1 MQCIKEFNKNDI
13 WGLKIMEILITG
25 GAGFIGSHI
34 LAQLQGR
41 RDMDVVVFDNLSSGS
56 KEHVPAG
63 MELVEGDIC
72 DEAAVDALFADH
84 HFDAVIHLAAQTM
97 VPTSVEQPVL
107 DCQINL
113 EGVLHVLEACRTHG
127 TGHIL
132 FSSSAAV
139 YGDNLHIPLKE
150 TERLVPT
157 SPYGITKM
165 TTEHYLRVYHELYGM
180 DATVFRFA
188 NVYGERQ
195 GEKGEGGVV
204 SIFCKL
210 LSQRQGITVFGDGN
224 QTRDFVYAGDI
235 AQAII
240 RALPLKGYHTMN
252 VSTGQETS
260 INDLIRSFEKAV
272 GYTVP
277 VQYTAPRTGDIL
289 RSVLSNEALK
299 RDLGFVPEM
308 DLEEG
313 IRRTYDW
320 YRSQWTK

>member
-1 MQCIKEFNKNDI
+1 
-13 WGLKIMEILITG
+13 MEILITG

-41 RDMDVVVFDNLSSGS
+41 RDIDVVVFDNLSSGS

-63 MELVEGDIC
+63 MELVEGDIR

-97 VPTSVEQPVL
+97 VPFSVDHPAE
-107 DCQINL
+107 DCQVNL
-113 EGVLHVLEACRTHG
+113 EGVLHVLEACRSHG

-139 YGDNLHIPLKE
+139 YGDNLNIPLKE

-210 LSQRQGITVFGDGN
+210 LSQHQGITVFGDGN

-299 RDLGFVPEM
+299 ANLDFVPEM

>member
-1 MQCIKEFNKNDI
+1 
-13 WGLKIMEILITG
+13 MEILITG

-63 MELVEGDIC
+63 MELVEGDVC

-97 VPTSVEQPVL
+97 VPFSVDHPVE

-157 SPYGITKM
+157 SSYGITKM

-299 RDLGFVPEM
+299 RDLGFVPAM

>member
-1 MQCIKEFNKNDI
+1 
-13 WGLKIMEILITG
+13 MEILITG

-63 MELVEGDIC
+63 MELVEGDVC

-97 VPTSVEQPVL
+97 VPTSVEQLVL
-107 DCQINL
+107 DCRINL
-113 EGVLHVLEACRTHG
+113 EGVLHVLEACRIHG
-127 TGHIL
+127 TRHIL

-210 LSQRQGITVFGDGN
+210 LSQHQGITVFGDGN

-240 RALPLKGYHTMN
+240 QALPLKGYHTMN

-320 YRSQWTK
+320 YRSQWME

>member
-1 MQCIKEFNKNDI
+1 
-13 WGLKIMEILITG
+13 MEILITG

-63 MELVEGDIC
+63 MELVEGDVC

-107 DCQINL
+107 DCRINL
-113 EGVLHVLEACRTHG
+113 EGVLHVLEACRIHG
-127 TGHIL
+127 TRHIL

-260 INDLIRSFEKAV
+260 INDLICSFEKAV

-289 RSVLSNEALK
+289 RSVLSNETLK
-299 RDLGFVPEM
+299 RDLGFVPAM
-308 DLEEG
+308 NLEEG
-313 IRRTYDW
+313 ISRTYDW
-320 YRSQWTK
+320 YRSQWME

>member
-1 MQCIKEFNKNDI
+1 
-13 WGLKIMEILITG
+13 MEILITG

-63 MELVEGDIC
+63 MELVEGDVC

-113 EGVLHVLEACRTHG
+113 EGVLHVLEACRIHG

-240 RALPLKGYHTMN
+240 RALPLKGCHTMN

-299 RDLGFVPEM
+299 RDLGFVPAM

-320 YRSQWTK
+320 YRSQWMK

>member
-1 MQCIKEFNKNDI
+1 MKV
-13 WGLKIMEILITG
+13 LITG

-63 MELVEGDIC
+63 MELVEGDVC

-107 DCQINL
+107 DCRINL
-113 EGVLHVLEACRTHG
+113 EGVLHVLEACRIHG
-127 TGHIL
+127 TRHIL

-180 DATVFRFA
+180 DATIFRFA

-260 INDLIRSFEKAV
+260 INDLICSFEKAV

-289 RSVLSNEALK
+289 RSVLSNETLK
-299 RDLGFVPEM
+299 RDLGFVPAM
-308 DLEEG
+308 NLEEG

-320 YRSQWTK
+320 YRSQWME

>member
-1 MQCIKEFNKNDI
+1 
-13 WGLKIMEILITG
+13 
-25 GAGFIGSHI
+25 
-34 LAQLQGR
+34 
-41 RDMDVVVFDNLSSGS
+41 MDVVVFDNLSSGS

-63 MELVEGDIC
+63 MELVEGDVC

-107 DCQINL
+107 DCRINL
-113 EGVLHVLEACRTHG
+113 EGVLHVLEACRIHG
-127 TGHIL
+127 TRHIL

-260 INDLIRSFEKAV
+260 INDLICSFEKAV

-289 RSVLSNEALK
+289 RSVLSNETLK
-299 RDLGFVPEM
+299 RDLGFVPAM
-308 DLEEG
+308 NLEEG

-320 YRSQWTK
+320 YRSQWME

>member
-1 MQCIKEFNKNDI
+1 
-13 WGLKIMEILITG
+13 MEILITG

-63 MELVEGDIC
+63 MELVEGDVC

-113 EGVLHVLEACRTHG
+113 EGVLHVLEACRIHG

-260 INDLIRSFEKAV
+260 INDLICSFEKAV

>member
-1 MQCIKEFNKNDI
+1 MKV
-13 WGLKIMEILITG
+13 LITG

-34 LAQLQGR
+34 LAQLQER

-63 MELVEGDIC
+63 MELVEGDVC

-107 DCQINL
+107 DCRINL
-113 EGVLHVLEACRTHG
+113 EGVLHVLEACRIQG

-277 VQYTAPRTGDIL
+277 VQYTAPRTGDFL

-313 IRRTYDW
+313 IRRTYNW

>member
-1 MQCIKEFNKNDI
+1 
-13 WGLKIMEILITG
+13 MEILITG

-63 MELVEGDIC
+63 MELVEGDVC

-107 DCQINL
+107 DCRINL
-113 EGVLHVLEACRTHG
+113 EGVLHVLEACRIHG
-127 TGHIL
+127 TRHIL

-240 RALPLKGYHTMN
+240 RALPLKGYHMMN

-260 INDLIRSFEKAV
+260 INDLICSFEKAV

-289 RSVLSNEALK
+289 RSVLSNETLK
-299 RDLGFVPEM
+299 RDLGFVPAM
-308 DLEEG
+308 NLEEG

-320 YRSQWTK
+320 YRSQWME

>member
-1 MQCIKEFNKNDI
+1 
-13 WGLKIMEILITG
+13 MEILITG

-63 MELVEGDIC
+63 MELVEGDVC
-72 DEAAVDALFADH
+72 DEAAVDALFSDH
-84 HFDAVIHLAAQTM
+84 HFDAVVHLAAQTM
-97 VPTSVEQPVL
+97 VPFSVDHPVE

-139 YGDNLHIPLKE
+139 YGDNLNIPLKE

-157 SPYGITKM
+157 SPYGVTKM

-260 INDLIRSFEKAV
+260 LNDLIRSFEKAV

-320 YRSQWTK
+320 YRSQWTE

>member
-1 MQCIKEFNKNDI
+1 
-13 WGLKIMEILITG
+13 MEILITG

-63 MELVEGDIC
+63 MELVEGDVC

-97 VPTSVEQPVL
+97 VPFSVDHPVE

>member
-1 MQCIKEFNKNDI
+1 
-13 WGLKIMEILITG
+13 MEILITG

-41 RDMDVVVFDNLSSGS
+41 HDVDVVVFDNLSSGS

-63 MELVEGDIC
+63 MELVEGDVR

-97 VPTSVEQPVL
+97 VPFSVDHPVE
-107 DCQINL
+107 DCQTNL
-113 EGVLHVLEACRTHG
+113 EGVLHVLEACRIHG

-139 YGDNLHIPLKE
+139 YGDNLNIPLKE

-210 LSQRQGITVFGDGN
+210 LSQHQGITVFGDGH

-277 VQYTAPRTGDIL
+277 VQYTEARTGDIL

-299 RDLGFVPEM
+299 ADLDFVPEM

-320 YRSQWTK
+320 YCGQWTK

>member
-1 MQCIKEFNKNDI
+1 
-13 WGLKIMEILITG
+13 MEILITG

-63 MELVEGDIC
+63 MELVEGDVC

-107 DCQINL
+107 DCRINL
-113 EGVLHVLEACRTHG
+113 EGVLHVLEACRIHG

-180 DATVFRFA
+180 DETIFRFA

-224 QTRDFVYAGDI
+224 QTRDFVYVGDI

-240 RALPLKGYHTMN
+240 RALPLKGCHTMN

-299 RDLGFVPEM
+299 RDLGFVPAM

-320 YRSQWTK
+320 YRSQWME

>member
-1 MQCIKEFNKNDI
+1 
-13 WGLKIMEILITG
+13 
-25 GAGFIGSHI
+25 
-34 LAQLQGR
+34 
-41 RDMDVVVFDNLSSGS
+41 MDVVVFDNLSSGS

-63 MELVEGDIC
+63 MELVEGDVC

-113 EGVLHVLEACRTHG
+113 EGVLHVLEACRIHG

-165 TTEHYLRVYHELYGM
+165 ATEHYLRVYHELYGM

-240 RALPLKGYHTMN
+240 RALPLKGCHTMN

-320 YRSQWTK
+320 YRSQWME

>member
-1 MQCIKEFNKNDI
+1 
-13 WGLKIMEILITG
+13 MEILITG

-63 MELVEGDIC
+63 MELVEGDVC
-72 DEAAVDALFADH
+72 DEAAVDALFTDH
-84 HFDAVIHLAAQTM
+84 HFDAVVHLAAQTM
-97 VPTSVEQPVL
+97 VPFSVDHPVE

-139 YGDNLHIPLKE
+139 YGDNLNIPLKE

-157 SPYGITKM
+157 SPYGVTKM
-165 TTEHYLRVYHELYGM
+165 TTEHYMRVYHELYGM

-289 RSVLSNEALK
+289 RSVLSNEDLK

-308 DLEEG
+308 ELEEG

-320 YRSQWTK
+320 YRSQWTE

>member
-1 MQCIKEFNKNDI
+1 
-13 WGLKIMEILITG
+13 MEILITG

-63 MELVEGDIC
+63 MELVEGDVC

-113 EGVLHVLEACRTHG
+113 EGVLHVLEACRIHG

-240 RALPLKGYHTMN
+240 RALPLKGCHTMN

-289 RSVLSNEALK
+289 RSVLSNETLK

>member
-1 MQCIKEFNKNDI
+1 
-13 WGLKIMEILITG
+13 MEILITG

-63 MELVEGDIC
+63 MELVEGDVC
-72 DEAAVDALFADH
+72 DEAAVDAFFADH

-107 DCQINL
+107 DCRINL
-113 EGVLHVLEACRTHG
+113 EGVLHVLEACRIHG
-127 TGHIL
+127 TRHIL

-260 INDLIRSFEKAV
+260 INDLICSFEKAV

-289 RSVLSNEALK
+289 RSVLSNETLK
-299 RDLGFVPEM
+299 RDLGFVPAM
-308 DLEEG
+308 NLEEG

-320 YRSQWTK
+320 YRSQWME

>member
-1 MQCIKEFNKNDI
+1 
-13 WGLKIMEILITG
+13 MEILITG

-63 MELVEGDIC
+63 MELVEGDVC

-113 EGVLHVLEACRTHG
+113 EGVLHVLEACRIHG

-320 YRSQWTK
+320 DRSQWTK

>member
-1 MQCIKEFNKNDI
+1 
-13 WGLKIMEILITG
+13 
-25 GAGFIGSHI
+25 
-34 LAQLQGR
+34 
-41 RDMDVVVFDNLSSGS
+41 MDVVVFDNLSSGS

-63 MELVEGDIC
+63 MELVEGDVC

-84 HFDAVIHLAAQTM
+84 HFDAVVHLAAQTM
-97 VPTSVEQPVL
+97 VPFSVDHPVE

-210 LSQRQGITVFGDGN
+210 LSQHQGITVFGDGH

-260 INDLIRSFEKAV
+260 LNDLIRSFEKAV

>member
-1 MQCIKEFNKNDI
+1 
-13 WGLKIMEILITG
+13 MELLITG

-34 LAQLQGR
+34 LTQLQAQP
-41 RDMDVVVFDNLSSGS
+41 DVHVVVFDNLSSGS
-56 KEHVPAG
+56 RSYVPAG
-63 MELVEGDIC
+63 MELVEGDVR
-72 DEAAVDALFADH
+72 DEAALQAVFEAHSFA
-84 HFDAVIHLAAQTM
+84 AVIHLAAQTM
-97 VPTSVEQPVL
+97 VPFSVVHPVE

-113 EGVLHVLEACRTHG
+113 EGVLHVLEACRIHDVP
-127 TGHIL
+127 HIL

-139 YGDNLHIPLKE
+139 YGDNLNIPLKE

-165 TTEHYLRVYHELYGM
+165 TTEQYLRVYHELYGI

-210 LSQRQGITVFGDGN
+210 LSQQQELTVFGDGT

-252 VSTGQETS
+252 VSTGKETS
-260 INDLIRSFEKAV
+260 INDLIHSFEKAV
-272 GYTVP
+272 GHAVTVR
-277 VQYTAPRTGDIL
+277 YTAPRTGDIL
-289 RSVLSNEALK
+289 RSVLSNSALK
-299 RDLGFVPEM
+299 AKLDFVPEM

-313 IRRTYDW
+313 IRQTYDW
-320 YRSQWTK
+320 YRSQGTK

>member
-1 MQCIKEFNKNDI
+1 
-13 WGLKIMEILITG
+13 MEILITG

-63 MELVEGDIC
+63 MELVEGDVC

-107 DCQINL
+107 DCRINL
-113 EGVLHVLEACRTHG
+113 EGVLHVLEACRIHG
-127 TGHIL
+127 TRHIL

-139 YGDNLHIPLKE
+139 YGDNLHISLKE

-260 INDLIRSFEKAV
+260 INDLICSFEKAV

-299 RDLGFVPEM
+299 RDLGFVPAM

-320 YRSQWTK
+320 YRSQWME

>member
-1 MQCIKEFNKNDI
+1 
-13 WGLKIMEILITG
+13 MEILITG

-63 MELVEGDIC
+63 MELVEGDVC

-107 DCQINL
+107 DCRINL
-113 EGVLHVLEACRTHG
+113 EGVLHVLEACRIHG
-127 TGHIL
+127 TRHIL

-260 INDLIRSFEKAV
+260 INDLICSFEKAV

-289 RSVLSNEALK
+289 RSVLSNGTLK
-299 RDLGFVPEM
+299 RDLGFVPAM
-308 DLEEG
+308 NLEEG

-320 YRSQWTK
+320 YRSQWME

>member
-1 MQCIKEFNKNDI
+1 MKV
-13 WGLKIMEILITG
+13 LITG

-63 MELVEGDIC
+63 MELVEGDVC
-72 DEAAVDALFADH
+72 DEAAVDALFTDH
-84 HFDAVIHLAAQTM
+84 HFDAVVHLAAQTM
-97 VPTSVEQPVL
+97 VPFSVDHPVE

-127 TGHIL
+127 TEHIL

-139 YGDNLHIPLKE
+139 YGDNLNIPLKE

-157 SPYGITKM
+157 SPYGVTKM

-210 LSQRQGITVFGDGN
+210 LSQHQGITVFGDGN

-260 INDLIRSFEKAV
+260 LNDLIRSFEKAV

>member
-1 MQCIKEFNKNDI
+1 
-13 WGLKIMEILITG
+13 MEILITG

-63 MELVEGDIC
+63 MELVEGDVC

-113 EGVLHVLEACRTHG
+113 EGVLHVLEACRIHG

-165 TTEHYLRVYHELYGM
+165 ATEHYLRVYHELYGM

-240 RALPLKGYHTMN
+240 RALPLKGCHTMN

-260 INDLIRSFEKAV
+260 INDLICSFEKAV

-299 RDLGFVPEM
+299 RDLGFVPAM

>member
-1 MQCIKEFNKNDI
+1 
-13 WGLKIMEILITG
+13 MEILITG

-63 MELVEGDIC
+63 MELVEGDVC

-107 DCQINL
+107 DCRINL
-113 EGVLHVLEACRTHG
+113 EGVLHVLEACRIHG
-127 TGHIL
+127 TRHIL

-139 YGDNLHIPLKE
+139 YGDNLHISLKE

-210 LSQRQGITVFGDGN
+210 LSENQGLTVYGDGK

-240 RALPLKGYHTMN
+240 RALPLTGYHTIN
-252 VSTGQETS
+252 VSTGTETS
-260 INDLIRSFEKAV
+260 VTN
-272 GYTVP
+272 
-277 VQYTAPRTGDIL
+277 
-289 RSVLSNEALK
+289 
-299 RDLGFVPEM
+299 
-308 DLEEG
+308 
-313 IRRTYDW
+313 
-320 YRSQWTK
+320 

>member
-1 MQCIKEFNKNDI
+1 
-13 WGLKIMEILITG
+13 MEILITG

-63 MELVEGDIC
+63 MELVEGDVC

-107 DCQINL
+107 DCRINL
-113 EGVLHVLEACRTHG
+113 EGVLHVLEACRIHG

-157 SPYGITKM
+157 SPYGVTKM

>member
-1 MQCIKEFNKNDI
+1 
-13 WGLKIMEILITG
+13 
-25 GAGFIGSHI
+25 
-34 LAQLQGR
+34 
-41 RDMDVVVFDNLSSGS
+41 MDVVVFDNLSSGS

-63 MELVEGDIC
+63 MELVEGDVC

-113 EGVLHVLEACRTHG
+113 EGVLHVLEACRIHG

-240 RALPLKGYHTMN
+240 RALPLKGCHTMN

-320 YRSQWTK
+320 YRSQWME

>member
-1 MQCIKEFNKNDI
+1 
-13 WGLKIMEILITG
+13 MEILITG

-34 LAQLQGR
+34 LVQLQGR

-63 MELVEGDIC
+63 MELVEGDVC

-113 EGVLHVLEACRTHG
+113 EGVLHVLEACRIHG

-240 RALPLKGYHTMN
+240 RALPLKGCHTMN

>member
-1 MQCIKEFNKNDI
+1 
-13 WGLKIMEILITG
+13 
-25 GAGFIGSHI
+25 
-34 LAQLQGR
+34 
-41 RDMDVVVFDNLSSGS
+41 MDVVVFDNLSSGS

-63 MELVEGDIC
+63 MELVEGDVC

-107 DCQINL
+107 DCRINL
-113 EGVLHVLEACRTHG
+113 EGVLHVLEACRIHG

-299 RDLGFVPEM
+299 RDLGFVPAM

-320 YRSQWTK
+320 YRSQWME

>member
-1 MQCIKEFNKNDI
+1 MKV
-13 WGLKIMEILITG
+13 LITG

-63 MELVEGDIC
+63 MELVEGDVC

-113 EGVLHVLEACRTHG
+113 EGVLHVLEACRIHG

-299 RDLGFVPEM
+299 RDLGFVPAM

-320 YRSQWTK
+320 YRSQWME

>member
-1 MQCIKEFNKNDI
+1 
-13 WGLKIMEILITG
+13 MEILITG
-25 GAGFIGSHI
+25 GAGFIGAHI
-34 LAQLQGR
+34 LAQLQER

-63 MELVEGDIC
+63 MELVEGDVC

-84 HFDAVIHLAAQTM
+84 HFDAVVHLAAQTM
-97 VPTSVEQPVL
+97 VPFSVDHPVE

-210 LSQRQGITVFGDGN
+210 LSQNQGITVFGDGH

-260 INDLIRSFEKAV
+260 LNDLIRSFEKAV

>member
-1 MQCIKEFNKNDI
+1 
-13 WGLKIMEILITG
+13 MEILITG

-41 RDMDVVVFDNLSSGS
+41 RDMDVIVFDNLSSGS

-63 MELVEGDIC
+63 MELVEGDVC

-107 DCQINL
+107 DCRINL

-165 TTEHYLRVYHELYGM
+165 TTEHYLWVYHELYGM

-299 RDLGFVPEM
+299 RDLGFVPAM

>member
-1 MQCIKEFNKNDI
+1 
-13 WGLKIMEILITG
+13 ME
-25 GAGFIGSHI
+25 
-34 LAQLQGR
+34 
-41 RDMDVVVFDNLSSGS
+41 VVVFDNLSSGS

-63 MELVEGDIC
+63 MELVEGDVC

-107 DCQINL
+107 DCRINL

-272 GYTVP
+272 GYTAP

>member
-1 MQCIKEFNKNDI
+1 
-13 WGLKIMEILITG
+13 MEILITG

-63 MELVEGDIC
+63 MELVEGDVC

-107 DCQINL
+107 DCRINL

-235 AQAII
+235 ARAII
-240 RALPLKGYHTMN
+240 RALPLKGCHTMN

>member
-1 MQCIKEFNKNDI
+1 
-13 WGLKIMEILITG
+13 MEILITG

-41 RDMDVVVFDNLSSGS
+41 RDMDVVVIDNLSSGS

-63 MELVEGDIC
+63 MELVEGDVC

-107 DCQINL
+107 DCRINL
-113 EGVLHVLEACRTHG
+113 EGVLHVLEACRIHG

-289 RSVLSNEALK
+289 RSVLSNETLK

>member
-1 MQCIKEFNKNDI
+1 MKV
-13 WGLKIMEILITG
+13 LITG

-63 MELVEGDIC
+63 MELVEGDVC
-72 DEAAVDALFADH
+72 DEAAVDALFAAH

-107 DCQINL
+107 DCRINL

-260 INDLIRSFEKAV
+260 INDLICSFEKAV

-289 RSVLSNEALK
+289 RSVLSNETLK
-299 RDLGFVPEM
+299 RDLGFVPAM
-308 DLEEG
+308 NLEEG

-320 YRSQWTK
+320 YRSQWME

>member
-1 MQCIKEFNKNDI
+1 
-13 WGLKIMEILITG
+13 MEILITG

-63 MELVEGDIC
+63 MELVEGDVC

-113 EGVLHVLEACRTHG
+113 EGVLHVLEACRIHG

-299 RDLGFVPEM
+299 RDLGFVPAM

-320 YRSQWTK
+320 YRSQWME